1 MNNNQ
6 SRIDWNQKVKTVLSD
21 TTSTLELKKKNTGL
35 LNVTSTVYLKIDR
48 FYEAKILTI
57 FSRSRTINHI

>member
-21 TTSTLELKKKNTGL
+21 TTSTLELKKKIPAFL
-35 LNVTSTVYLKIDR
+35 MSQAQSTLKLID
-48 FYEAKILTI
+48 FMKQKY
-57 FSRSRTINHI
+57 